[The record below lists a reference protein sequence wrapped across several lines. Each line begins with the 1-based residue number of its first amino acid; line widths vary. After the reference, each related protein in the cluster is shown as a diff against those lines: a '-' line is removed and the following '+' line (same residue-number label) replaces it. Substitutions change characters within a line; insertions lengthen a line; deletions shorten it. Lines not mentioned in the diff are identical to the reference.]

1 MRARCKAEV
10 AELGRRKSEHAT
22 RKVEVRVVR
31 PAKNGKKP
39 ERRGMCVGRLL
50 AVPRCGT
57 SHVPNSQPK
66 EGQHEQRLNRIHSDL
81 AFRLASS
88 VICAHELN
96 KPQTRQHAHTRP
108 HTTRAHHPLA
118 RDRSLQLLLSCAPRT
133 QPAFAAIQAGCTIS
147 GRSSLC
153 AARSRLRRPIRT
165 WRGEAHAHRALRRAR
180 PRSRVCC
187 RMARPGATTSSCPPR
202 AGCVGVAT
210 ARPRISPF
218 PAEWTLAGCRAAIVA
233 GR

>member
-1 MRARCKAEV
+1 MSAP
-10 AELGRRKSEHAT
+10 HT
-22 RKVEVRVVR
+22 
-31 PAKNGKKP
+31 
-39 ERRGMCVGRLL
+39 
-50 AVPRCGT
+50 
-57 SHVPNSQPK
+57 SQPYTALHQQFYRSAHVRK
-66 EGQHEQRLNRIHSDL
+66 LSQMRI
-81 AFRLASS
+81 RG
-88 VICAHELN
+88 
-96 KPQTRQHAHTRP
+96 
-108 HTTRAHHPLA
+108 HHPLA
-118 RDRSLQLLLSCAPRT
+118 RYHSLQLLLSCAPRAR
-133 QPAFAAIQAGCTIS
+133 PAFAANQAGCTIS

-187 RMARPGATTSSCPPR
+187 RMARPGATMSSCLPR